1 MARTKT
7 RILAAGCLFSSLFSL
22 SAASWSADDASH
34 LFGLLPR
41 DDATCHDS
49 SYTKCSGNYPGNF
62 CCATSATCVPANNG
76 KSVLCCPQGKDC
88 SIIGTISCDIQQQ
101 NATAYPLSQLFTT
114 DLTTPL
120 EKCGNL
126 CCPAGMTC
134 SGSSQCVLSQSSS
147 PTATTS
153 TSSQP
158 AATSSPASSAAA
170 KSAAPT
176 AKSSDSTIAISASKS
191 SDTSKSQQHC
201 NKWPTTALLVGFFSG
216 LIVGMILAI
225 CGICCLGRSRHREQD
240 KRESGDLSSVQ
251 ASVSDPIYNDNAS
264 HYRTDFLR
272 RGSSPH
278 NRRSQA
284 SSTIRSMFSRAGTI
298 RSKPSVPSIPKTPK
312 TPSMKRQPST
322 ESIFI
327 YSPPNLGMERP
338 TTQHT
343 TFGEMMREVG
353 LKENGP
359 YLGSPG
365 RVDPRSRRLDQA

>member
-7 RILAAGCLFSSLFSL
+7 RILAAGCLFSSFLST
-22 SAASWSADDASH
+22 SAASWAVDDASH

-49 SYTKCSGNYPGNF
+49 SYAKCSGNFPGNF
-62 CCATSATCVPANNG
+62 CCATDSTCMSVNDG
-76 KSVLCCPQGKDC
+76 KSALCCPQGKDC

-101 NATAYPLSQLFTT
+101 NATAHPLSQLFST
-114 DLTTPL
+114 DLTTTLP
-120 EKCGNL
+120 KCGNL

-134 SGSSQCVLSQSSS
+134 SGSSQCVLAQSSS
-147 PTATTS
+147 PTAATS
-153 TSSQP
+153 PNPTSSQP
-158 AATSSPASSAAA
+158 AATSSPASSAA
-170 KSAAPT
+170 PT
-176 AKSSDSTIAISASKS
+176 AKSSDSAVAISASKS
-191 SDTSKSQQHC
+191 SDTPKSQEHC

-216 LIVGMILAI
+216 LIVGIILAI
-225 CGICCLGRSRHREQD
+225 CGICCLGRSRHHQQQD

-251 ASVSDPIYNDNAS
+251 ASVSDPIYNEDAS

-272 RGSSPH
+272 RGSSPN
-278 NRRSQA
+278 NRRSQT

-298 RSKPSVPSIPKTPK
+298 RSRPSVPSIPKTPK

-365 RVDPRSRRLDQA
+365 RVDPRSRRLDQV